1 MQVKTDNVQKKSKYL
16 LYSTDDQM
24 NFGTNPSYKILVH
37 ANRNKYTIF
46 TTGTATIWV
55 VDETG
60 KTRESRSLKVISNAH
75 CVLDGVKTFTIA
87 IA

>member
-1 MQVKTDNVQKKSKYL
+1 MKTDNVQKKSKYL

-37 ANRNKYTIF
+37 ANRNIF

-60 KTRESRSLKVISNAH
+60 KTRESRSLKVISNAQ
-75 CVLDGVKTFTIA
+75 CVPDGVKTFTIA